1 MKGAPVSPAGFLESS
16 RGHSARYKNVTFS
29 ALRGRGDAPIVLI
42 MENTPPMPAKRAL
55 AALDQPAPPADIG
68 PPKRVSKKVMKAIDL
83 LIGGKAKTIT
93 EAADQVG
100 LARETLSRNLSRPHV
115 AEIMRQRVI
124 KSLAM
129 AAGRAS
135 AVKIDLME
143 SDNAVVADRA
153 SSFVLGL
160 LGIQPATSPSVSLNL
175 EIQAGYIIDVSPEP
189 GEAVDRLTPMR
200 TIPHV

>member
-1 MKGAPVSPAGFLESS
+1 M
-16 RGHSARYKNVTFS
+16 T
-29 ALRGRGDAPIVLI
+29 I
-42 MENTPPMPAKRAL
+42 MENIPPMPAKRAL
-55 AALDQPAPPADIG
+55 AALDQPVAPADAG

-83 LIGGKAKTIT
+83 MIGGKAKTIT

-115 AEIMRQRVI
+115 AEIMRQRVV

-160 LGIQPATSPSVSLNL
+160 LGIQPATSPSVNVNI
-175 EIQAGYIIDVSPEP
+175 EAKAGYVIMLDDDPP
-189 GEAVDRLTPMR
+189 PAMR
-200 TIPHV
+200 TIPHG

>member
-1 MKGAPVSPAGFLESS
+1 
-16 RGHSARYKNVTFS
+16 
-29 ALRGRGDAPIVLI
+29 
-42 MENTPPMPAKRAL
+42 MENITSSTPAKRAL
-55 AALDQPAPPADIG
+55 AALDQPAPADIG

-83 LIGGKAKTIT
+83 MIGGKAKTIT

-115 AEIMRQRVI
+115 AEIMRQRVV

-143 SDNAVVADRA
+143 SENAVVADRA
-153 SSFVLGL
+153 SNFVLGL
-160 LGIQPATSPSVSLNL
+160 LGIQPATNPSVSVNLNV
-175 EIQAGYIIDVSPEP
+175 QAGYIID
-189 GEAVDRLTPMR
+189 
-200 TIPHV
+200 

>member
-1 MKGAPVSPAGFLESS
+1 MVS
-16 RGHSARYKNVTFS
+16 
-29 ALRGRGDAPIVLI
+29 I
-42 MENTPPMPAKRAL
+42 MDITPPMPAKRAL
-55 AALDQPAPPADIG
+55 AALDQPAPAAGDTG
-68 PPKRVSKKVMKAIDL
+68 AKRRPISKKVMKAIHL
-83 LIGGKAKTIT
+83 MIAGKAKTIT
-93 EAADQVG
+93 DAAEQVG
-100 LARETLSRNLSRPHV
+100 LPRETLSRNLSRPDV
-115 AEIMRQRVI
+115 AETMRQLVI

-160 LGIQPATSPSVSLNL
+160 LGIQPATTPSVNINV
-175 EIQAGYIIDVSPEP
+175 EAKAGYVIMLDEDPP
-189 GEAVDRLTPMR
+189 PAMR